1 MRSSQGL
8 CRLLSQNNL
17 RASYVR
23 LLVNTIVYWI
33 RFWIYQIF
41 FEAGLRENLP
51 ETFIDV
57 ILYIY
62 IYISLSNISHP
73 FPWLCLQICST

>member
-33 RFWIYQIF
+33 RLWIYQIF

-51 ETFIDV
+51 GTFIDV

-62 IYISLSNISHP
+62 LIK
-73 FPWLCLQICST
+73 